1 VPETWDDPSR
11 LGVTLS
17 AGNRVAS
24 NSEIWLYPDG
34 SLHEYLD
41 AATLET
47 IDGGYTQ
54 RTYVGP
60 AQEDRIT
67 IDDLEEQIAF
77 HSDHHWEDDSDPEL
91 SLTNSGVLAFHL
103 YIRPI
108 DAIALVGRLQMRPT
122 AFVQLKCIRLHP
134 TPNATGIHLHTTF
147 SQQLRDMFIRQRI
160 SEIPAHA

>member
-1 VPETWDDPSR
+1 MTLSKDKKSVIRARIAAGIPVFHFRRIETLFYVDERGREVTEYSDARGVLISSHR

-17 AGNRVAS
+17 AGNRVVN

-41 AATLET
+41 AAAWETLE
-47 IDGGYTQ
+47 GGCTQ

-77 HSDHHWEDDSDPEL
+77 HSAPDWEDDSHSDL
-91 SLTNSGVLAFHL
+91 F
-103 YIRPI
+103 
-108 DAIALVGRLQMRPT
+108 
-122 AFVQLKCIRLHP
+122 
-134 TPNATGIHLHTTF
+134 
-147 SQQLRDMFIRQRI
+147 
-160 SEIPAHA
+160 